1 MEKLDL
7 NIKAAILWQ
16 LQHLVKNLTNS
27 KFLKAAQTETEKV
40 ILKFGRTSNYCDFSE
55 ENKFLFLSKTNT
67 LNAYLKAFTSKFLI
81 YKIFHTPKF
90 Y

>member
-40 ILKFGRTSNYCDFSE
+40 SYEIWSNMQIV
-55 ENKFLFLSKTNT
+55 LIFLSP
-67 LNAYLKAFTSKFLI
+67 I
-81 YKIFHTPKF
+81 
-90 Y
+90 